1 MIPRL
6 KPYFSGKEI
15 ISFLHAG
22 LSSVARFEKAF
33 ALQFQCSDAIAFPY
47 GRSALWAFFKAL
59 DIEGKEIIQPA
70 YTCSV
75 VAHATVLS
83 QNIPVFV
90 DNNLYD
96 YNMQIDAIRN
106 AVTPQTHAIIPT
118 HLYGYPMDIDTIRTI
133 VEEAE
138 EKVGHKIWIIQDCA
152 HSFSAAYGGR
162 SVINAG
168 DCALFGLG
176 ISKLISS
183 IFGGMITFEDQTL
196 ARKVRAFRDAQFYSG
211 HWLKT
216 LKRFA
221 YLLAL
226 YPAFNDT
233 FYGFVYW
240 LQESTPF
247 LNRLTKA
254 FHLDEEIRFPPDYLD
269 CMLPSEAEVGMTQL
283 GKYAA
288 IIRRR
293 RQIAQNYHESLKVPQ
308 GWKLPPLVDGATYS
322 HYAIRV
328 PEREK
333 TIRILAS
340 HGIQAGRVIEYSI
353 PHLKGY
359 QSFVVGS
366 DFPNAYLC
374 SESMINLPIHP
385 SLNDGQVE
393 RIIET
398 VNTLK

>member
-15 ISFLHAG
+15 ASFLKG
-22 LSSVARFEKAF
+22 GSSSVSQFEKAF
-33 ALQFQCSDAIAFPY
+33 ARQFQCVDAIAFPY

-59 DIEGKEIIQPA
+59 NISGKEIVQPA

-83 QNIPVFV
+83 QNIPLFV
-90 DNNLYD
+90 DNNLQD
-96 YNMQIDAIRN
+96 YNMQIEGIRQAITSRTY
-106 AVTPQTHAIIPT
+106 AVIPT
-118 HLYGYPMDIDTIRTI
+118 HLYGFPMDVDTILEVVRD
-133 VEEAE
+133 AE
-138 EKVGHKIWIIQDCA
+138 KKVGHKIWIIQDCA
-152 HSFSAAYGGR
+152 HSFGAFYNGKP
-162 SVINAG
+162 VINAG

-183 IFGGMITFEDQTL
+183 IFGGMLTLEDQAL
-196 ARKVRAFRDAQFYSG
+196 ADKVRAFRDEQFHSG

-216 LKRFA
+216 LKRLA

-226 YPAFNDT
+226 YPAFNDS
-233 FYGFVYW
+233 FYGLVYW
-240 LQESTPF
+240 LQESTPV

-269 CMLPSEAEVGMTQL
+269 RMLSSEAAVGMVQL
-283 GKYAA
+283 GKYDA
-288 IIRRR
+288 IIERR
-293 RQIAQNYHESLKVPQ
+293 RQIARIYHENLRVPDE
-308 GWKLPPLVDGATYS
+308 WVLPPWVAGATYS

-333 TIRILAS
+333 IIKRMAS
-340 HGIQAGRVIEYSI
+340 HGVQAGRVIEYSI
-353 PHLKGY
+353 PHLKSYRSYGT
-359 QSFVVGS
+359 GE

-374 SESMINLPIHP
+374 SQSMINLPIHP
-385 SLNDGQVE
+385 SLSDKQVE

>member
-6 KPYFSGKEI
+6 KPFFSGKEI
-15 ISFLHAG
+15 TSFLNSG
-22 LSSVARFEKAF
+22 ISSVAQFEKAF
-33 ALQFQCSDAIAFPY
+33 ALQFHCGDAVAFPY
-47 GRSALWAFFKAL
+47 GRSALWAFFKTFG
-59 DIEGKEIIQPA
+59 IEGKEIVQPA

-83 QNIPVFV
+83 HNIPVFV
-90 DNNLYD
+90 DNTLYD

-106 AVTPQTHAIIPT
+106 GITPQTYAVIPT
-118 HLYGYPMDIDTIRTI
+118 HLYGYPMDIDTIQTI

-138 EKVGHKIWIIQDCA
+138 KKVGHKIWVIQDCA
-152 HSFSAAYGGR
+152 HSFSADWDGR

-183 IFGGMITFEDQTL
+183 IFGGMITFEDPAL
-196 ARKVRAFRDAQFYSG
+196 ARKVRAFRDAQFHSG

-226 YPAFNDT
+226 YPAFNDS
-233 FYGFVYW
+233 FYGLVYW

-269 CMLPSEAEVGMTQL
+269 CMLPSEAEVGIAQL
-283 GKYAA
+283 GKYDA
-288 IIRRR
+288 IVHRR
-293 RQIAQNYHESLKVPQ
+293 RQIARSYHENLKVPDE
-308 GWKLPPLVDGATYS
+308 WVLPPWVAGATYS

-328 PEREK
+328 PEREPIIDK
-333 TIRILAS
+333 LAS

-359 QSFVVGS
+359 RSFAAGS

-374 SESMINLPIHP
+374 SQSMINLPVHP

-398 VNTLK
+398 VNTLE